1 MKEKITLSLDQHENA
16 RHGEEIFPL
25 QKYVTP
31 LWCRYQRIGKRSAW
45 RHEWS
50 ANHRFG

>member
-31 LWCRYQRIGKRSAW
+31 L
-45 RHEWS
+45 
-50 ANHRFG
+50 

>member
-25 QKYVTP
+25 QKSLGAGP
-31 LWCRYQRIGKRSAW
+31 ML
-45 RHEWS
+45 
-50 ANHRFG
+50 

>member
-25 QKYVTP
+25 QKYNKKMISSSYNGRM
-31 LWCRYQRIGKRSAW
+31 L
-45 RHEWS
+45 
-50 ANHRFG
+50 